1 MATRCIGSGPGAPYR
16 PERRLGVRLQDAF
29 TTLSGLL
36 GRGSGAN
43 RNRRKRLGYL
53 LRFRSGIRC
62 RSRRWER
69 THPRRFR
76 RGNPFPRNSLTS
88 PRIGRPFT
96 CVMVARRQSRIARF
110 SPAIRGA
117 FRHARLRRW
126 AVPSVS
132 PSPGVNRGR
141 GPSSPGATASLP
153 SRRKRLAFRRLSP
166 SVRVGASPDEAPKR
180 LACAGWPAVRR
191 AFAFLANRAAPL
203 SPGRPKPPRGGRP
216 NPTGFLSDPG
226 GAGDSPRFSGRT
238 PGPNWVPVRHCLS
251 ALPSGSASSGY
262 PAIIDSRS
270 GLIRQPN
277 VSVRVASR

>member
-1 MATRCIGSGPGAPYR
+1 VRHTVPKDGWASGYRTHSRPFRVFWAAAPAQTETGGSDLDICSVSGAVSVAARVVGSGLIRAVSGVAIR
-16 PERRLGVRLQDAF
+16 SRGTASRLPASDDRSLA
-29 TTLSGLL
+29 LWSP
-36 GRGSGAN
+36 GAN
-43 RNRRKRLGYL
+43 R
-53 LRFRSGIRC
+53 
-62 RSRRWER
+62 E
-69 THPRRFR
+69 
-76 RGNPFPRNSLTS
+76 S
-88 PRIGRPFT
+88 PGFH
-96 CVMVARRQSRIARF
+96 RQSAGL
-110 SPAIRGA
+110 SGTRG
-117 FRHARLRRW
+117 FRRW